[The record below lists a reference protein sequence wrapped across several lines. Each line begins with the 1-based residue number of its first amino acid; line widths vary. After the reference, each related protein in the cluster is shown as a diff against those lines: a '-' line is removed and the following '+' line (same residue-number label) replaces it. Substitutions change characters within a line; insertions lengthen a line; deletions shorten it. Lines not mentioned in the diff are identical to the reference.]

1 MKRSLYIPII
11 ILIAA
16 SCKRE
21 PLVTYNTA
29 DNVYFNYDLGRSFYS
44 DSIGFSFAYSDARIK
59 DSILLVPIGVTG
71 VPAATDRPFRLV
83 VDPASTAQAGIH
95 YELPAAV
102 IHAGKVQDTVRVRFK
117 RAADLASG
125 KKKLI
130 LKLQANEFFKTDL
143 KYRTINHTG
152 QDTLDILTFSIQAS
166 DLLDSGPYWS
176 FYGTYFGTFS
186 IKKMQ
191 FIHDLLGLPLDFW
204 SVAPSN
210 QRKSAAIY
218 YASATSR
225 YLSDQA
231 AQGNVIVDEDG
242 TPMKMAP
249 GY

>member
-16 SCKRE
+16 SCKKD
-21 PLVTYNTA
+21 LLITYNTA
-29 DNVYFNYDLGRSFYS
+29 DNVYFNYKLDFNSFI
-44 DSIGFSFAYSDARIK
+44 DSIGFSFAYSDASIK

-71 VPAATDRPFRLV
+71 VPAATDRVFKLV
-83 VDPASTAQAGIH
+83 ADPASTALAGIH
-95 YELPAAV
+95 YELPEPV
-102 IHAGKVQDTVRVRFK
+102 IHAGKVQDTLRVRFK

-125 KKKLI
+125 EKKLI

-143 KYRTINHTG
+143 QYRTINNTG

-166 DLLDSGPYWS
+166 DLLGAGPYWS

-191 FIHDLLGLPLDFW
+191 FIHDLLEMPLDFW
-204 SVAPSN
+204 SQAPGAQ
-210 QRKSAAIY
+210 QRTAAIY
-218 YASATSR
+218 YASTTSR
-225 YLSDQA
+225 YLGDQA
-231 AQGNVIVDEDG
+231 ALGNIILDEDG
-242 TPMKMAP
+242 TPMKMGP

>member
-1 MKRSLYIPII
+1 MKRSLYISII

-29 DNVYFNYDLGRSFYS
+29 DNVYFNCKTGFSGFL
-44 DSIGFSFAYSDARIK
+44 DSMGFSFAYSDASIK
-59 DSILLVPIGVTG
+59 DSILLIPIAVTG

-83 VDPASTAQAGIH
+83 VDPASTARAGIH
-95 YELPAAV
+95 YELPAPL
-102 IHAGKVQDTVRVRFK
+102 IHAGKVEDTLRIHFK

-125 KKKLI
+125 EKKLI

-143 KYRTINHTG
+143 QYRTMNNTG
-152 QDTLDILTFSIQAS
+152 PDTLDILTFSISAS
-166 DLLDSGPYWS
+166 DLLGSGPYWS

-191 FIHDLLGLPLDFW
+191 FIHDLLGMPLDFW
-204 SVAPSN
+204 SEAPSN

-231 AQGNVIVDEDG
+231 AQGNIILDEDG
-242 TPMKMAP
+242 TPMQMGP